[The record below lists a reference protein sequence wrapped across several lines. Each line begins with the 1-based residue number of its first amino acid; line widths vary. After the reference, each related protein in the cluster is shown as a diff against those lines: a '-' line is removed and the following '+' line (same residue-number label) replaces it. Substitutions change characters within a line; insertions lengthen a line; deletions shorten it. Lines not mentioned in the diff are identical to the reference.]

1 MNAQEQ
7 VKERH
12 STLLRRYLE
21 QSGIKQQ
28 ELAQKLGIKAP
39 NITDWLSKKRPVPV
53 RRARKLSRLP
63 TAPFAA
69 ATCIQR
75 YLTESARPS
84 PYPLECKTLCE
95 RGLIL
100 SMTLA

>member
-53 RRARKLSRLP
+53 RRAKEIEQVTNGAIRRRDLYP
-63 TAPFAA
+63 TLFD
-69 ATCIQR
+69 
-75 YLTESARPS
+75 
-84 PYPLECKTLCE
+84 
-95 RGLIL
+95 
-100 SMTLA
+100 